1 MGVGNHAN
9 LVYVIDFGLSK
20 QFRDPNTH
28 MHNPYQE
35 MLSFTGTAMFASIHS
50 HLGVKLGRRD
60 DLESLAYILIYFL
73 QGSLPW
79 QGLGH
84 LNHNLIVESKQKTSA
99 FALCQ
104 GLPAEFRS
112 FLEYSCSLA
121 FNDKPN
127 YGYLSSLFDE
137 LLSWEDYQDEQVFN
151 WDTADS
157 QLSGGVADRRHK
169 RNGCLEPTG

>member
-1 MGVGNHAN
+1 
-9 LVYVIDFGLSK
+9 
-20 QFRDPNTH
+20 
-28 MHNPYQE
+28 
-35 MLSFTGTAMFASIHS
+35 MFASIHS
-50 HLGVKLGRRD
+50 HLGVELGRRD

-84 LNHNLIVESKQKTSA
+84 LNHNLIVESKQKTST

-104 GLPAEFRS
+104 GLPREFRT
-112 FLEYSCSLA
+112 FLEYSRSLA
-121 FNDKPN
+121 FDDKPN
-127 YGYLSSLFDE
+127 YGYLSGLFDE
-137 LLSWEDYQDEQVFN
+137 LLSLEDYQDQQAFD

-157 QLSGGVADRRHK
+157 QLGGDVANRRRK